1 MPDATPPLDPWSADD
16 LSTGR
21 LDPLRAAGLLA
32 ADPVELARAIAGL
45 ANARGGDVLLGT
57 ELDGDGAV
65 VSQPGV
71 AVDVAETALDGALAL
86 IDPPVG
92 HLVRARRLDDAR
104 VLVVRVR
111 LSPSTPHI
119 VTATGEI
126 PRMEKGGLGP
136 VRSRRGLDDLYARG
150 RGERER
156 ADRLVDAMVEKLVLA
171 HYAFYTLAIIACTQ
185 DPSGEPYR
193 AAVDGQ
199 LAPPDD
205 AFIAAFGLHEHEPR
219 VWPAE
224 IELRTPGDTG
234 AFLRVTRSGAAAA
247 GEVQR
252 RPYHEELDSLTGLE
266 SRITALA
273 GATCRILAPAGEAVM
288 VPHLFLEGI
297 RGLRLVRDPAT
308 KTTTG
313 RAPQD
318 TTRYALSLGDARDP
332 EYPARLAAEAMERLA
347 GFFPADAAPLG

>member
-1 MPDATPPLDPWSADD
+1 MPDATPPLDPWFARD
-16 LSTGR
+16 LTAGR
-21 LDPLRAAGLLA
+21 LDPARAAGLLT
-32 ADPVELARAIAGL
+32 ADPVDLARAIAAL
-45 ANARGGDVLLGT
+45 ANSRGGDVLLGA
-57 ELDGDGAV
+57 ELGADGAIV
-65 VSQPGV
+65 AVPGV

-86 IDPPVG
+86 IDPPVA
-92 HLVRARRLDDAR
+92 HLVRARRMEQAS

-111 LSPSTPHI
+111 LSPSTPHL

-126 PRMEKGGLGP
+126 PRVEKSGIGP
-136 VRSRRGLDDLYARG
+136 IRSRRALDDLYARG

-171 HYAFYTLAIIACTQ
+171 HYAFYTIAVIACTQ
-185 DPSGEPYR
+185 EPSGEPYR

-205 AFIAAFGLHEHEPR
+205 PFIAAFDLHAHEPR
-219 VWPAE
+219 VWPGE
-224 IELRTPGDTG
+224 IELRTAGETG

-252 RPYHEELDSLTGLE
+252 RPYHEELDTFPGLE
-266 SRITALA
+266 RRISALA
-273 GATCRILAPAGEAVM
+273 AAVCRLLAPAGEAVM

-297 RGLRLVRDPAT
+297 RGLRLVRDTTT
-308 KTTTG
+308 KKQTG

-347 GFFPADAAPLG
+347 TFFPADPAP